1 MKISRENFTRPL
13 KKHKRFN
20 AISHINRSN
29 EICVIKDDIR
39 SESTK
44 ELQKYNYNDIQVN
57 TQSSLRAVSLNTC
70 CNNVTLKFSILL
82 GLYNI
87 LILQLALVQSQS
99 AESQSNTSGGGGN
112 QGAQGASSPSTNND
126 VSFFDE
132 PVTWLL
138 NHFSCVL
145 TGSSNCMQL
154 TFLIIFLV
162 GAVLSALGVMYKYL
176 CKCCTCCCSK
186 KKEQVD
192 YREQFEQLQ
201 QEQEE
206 LRKALMDGQYFDKN
220 KLDPEEKKS
229 KDDRDDKN
237 DKHHKH
243 NDDDKCNKYDKN
255 DRHDK
260 NEKYNEKYNDSSN
273 GTSEPRMKRSQSE
286 NFHIGYQRA
295 QQ

>member
-1 MKISRENFTRPL
+1 MKISTANFTHLL

-20 AISHINRSN
+20 AISLINKSN
-29 EICVIKDDIR
+29 EICVIKNDIG

-44 ELQKYNYNDIQVN
+44 ELQKFNHNDIHVN
-57 TQSSLRAVSLNTC
+57 TQSSLYPVSLNTC
-70 CNNVTLKFSILL
+70 CNNVTLKFSILI

-99 AESQSNTSGGGGN
+99 EQASPNASDGSA
-112 QGAQGASSPSTNND
+112 AQGASSPSTNTD

-132 PVTWLL
+132 PVTWMF

-145 TGSSNCMQL
+145 TGSSTCMQL

-192 YREQFEQLQ
+192 YHEQFEQLQ
-201 QEQEE
+201 HEQEE
-206 LRKALMDGQYFDKN
+206 LRKAIMDGQYFDKN
-220 KLDPEEKKS
+220 KLDPREKKN
-229 KDDRDDKN
+229 KDDRDDKC
-237 DKHHKH
+237 DKH
-243 NDDDKCNKYDKN
+243 DKYSDKN
-255 DRHDK
+255 
-260 NEKYNEKYNDSSN
+260 NDPSN
-273 GTSEPRMKRSQSE
+273 GMNEPRMRRSQSDS
-286 NFHIGYQRA
+286 FHIGYQKP